1 MAIPNLAVHNTV
13 VVANVGQIVKSVLTK
28 IAGNDISNAIN
39 GSKATAEVIHSLV
52 KQRLQ
57 SKLSVA
63 K

>member
-1 MAIPNLAVHNTV
+1 
-13 VVANVGQIVKSVLTK
+13 VGQIVKTVLTK

-57 SKLSVA
+57 AKLLSA

>member
-1 MAIPNLAVHNTV
+1 MAIPNLTVHNTV
-13 VVANVGQIVKSVLTK
+13 VIANVGQIVKSVVAN

-57 SKLSVA
+57 AKLAAA